1 METTISQRFEALIK
15 ALKMN
20 NNSFANSIGKTSTMI
35 KFIVDGKSKPG
46 FDLLEQVL
54 ITYPNVNSDWLLR
67 GEGEMFKETEKV
79 VVEPTL
85 WQTLKESYE
94 SRIEELQLSLSDARY
109 TISIQKQMMGKL
121 KPVPRRPSAGKVIYF
136 FPDLLEE
143 KIMAAEA

>member
-20 NNSFANSIGKTSTMI
+20 NNSFANSIGKSPSNI
-35 KFIVDGKSKPG
+35 KFVVDGSSKPG

-54 ITYPNVNSDWLLR
+54 KTYPNVNSDWLLR
-67 GEGEMFKETEKV
+67 GEGEMFKQTEKV
-79 VVEPTL
+79 VAEPTL
-85 WQTLKESYE
+85 WQTLKENYE
-94 SRIEELQLSLSDARY
+94 NRIEELQY
-109 TISIQKQMMGKL
+109 TISIQKQLLGKF
-121 KPVPRRPSAGKVIYF
+121 KPVPRRPGAGKVIYF